1 MTMTGPLSDLR
12 TRATTLWVCAIVV
25 GLAASGCETSNGNHA
40 DKLTPAKAADENEL
54 LTQKDGVPYVVV
66 NIADEVRALRG
77 MDSIAQEEV
86 LIRKG
91 LRILVS
97 KALSH
102 KPYAGKDQFQLR
114 LIVLHEL
121 DEYGRAK
128 WGSMV
133 ELANF
138 EVPRQPLTGLSA
150 SDLDSL
156 AGGELRKLVRA
167 TQFSLGNLDRFSQ

>member
-1 MTMTGPLSDLR
+1 MDWA
-12 TRATTLWVCAIVV
+12 ATA
-25 GLAASGCETSNGNHA
+25 
-40 DKLTPAKAADENEL
+40 EL
-54 LTQKDGVPYVVV
+54 
-66 NIADEVRALRG
+66 
-77 MDSIAQEEV
+77 

-102 KPYAGKDQFQLR
+102 KPYLGKDQFQLR
-114 LIVLHEL
+114 LIVLYEL

-138 EVPRQPLTGLSA
+138 EVLRQPLTGLSA
-150 SDLDSL
+150 SDLDSR
-156 AGGELRKLVRA
+156 AGGELRKLVGG